1 MGLLRKS
8 ISVTTMGVVPF
19 RTKDERVMRY
29 ARQTR
34 NAARDQAAHGAAM
47 LDAQRQQIA
56 ALVAA
61 NAPANHRTLAIP
73 PGWYPDPID
82 QRFVRWFDGGA
93 WSTHVTPRR

>member
-19 RTKDERVMRY
+19 RTKDERTMRY

-34 NAARDQAAHGAAM
+34 NAARAQAAHGAAM
-47 LDAQRQQIA
+47 LDAQRQQLV
-56 ALVAA
+56 ALTAA
-61 NAPANHRTLAIP
+61 NAPAHPRAHAIP